1 MHLTRPTLDEAVTA
15 GVLDAKQAATL
26 WDFLQYK
33 EPVSPRFKPA
43 HILYDL
49 GGLIA
54 MGAMPLFMSLG
65 WERLGGGAVVAI
77 ALVYCTLA
85 TLLTEW
91 FLARHRQA
99 IPAGIAATFAV
110 VMVPVAVLG
119 LQQLW
124 GLWWPEG
131 AAAWIWPV
139 RQADIDLRLLMMECA
154 TLLAAGLAL
163 WPAALRALF
172 R

>member
-1 MHLTRPTLDEAVTA
+1 MHLTRHTLDEAVTA
-15 GVLDAKQAATL
+15 GLLAAKQAAAL
-26 WDFLQYK
+26 WDFLQHK
-33 EPVSPRFKPA
+33 EPMSPSFKPA
-43 HILYDL
+43 HILCYF

-77 ALVYCTLA
+77 GLVYCTLA

-91 FLARHRQA
+91 LLARHRLA

-119 LQQLW
+119 VQQLW
-124 GLWWPEG
+124 ELWSPEG

-139 RQADIDLRLLMMECA
+139 RQADIDGRLLMMQCA

-163 WPAALRALF
+163 WPVALRALF